1 MKILRCVSVKR
12 LLLLSLLASMPVL
25 AAGQTTSQARQLN
38 SADLKQ
44 IIGELQV
51 VSSELD
57 QLLAMSGDDSTTSTS
72 DVTVVKGDYLSALAR
87 KHLGSASRWPELVA
101 WNQDRYPSLLKN
113 PDLIHI
119 GWKLRMAPPSAAK
132 TSNNAPASTKPIS
145 LSSARTANTASFAP
159 ATSTS
164 ARSSTANSA
173 STSAGTTAGVAAAP
187 GGSLTSRAVP
197 AGVPI
202 IKSNSTVLHIGDSH
216 ACGTYGKAI
225 DEMMR
230 ETGATV
236 NTIGVSGSSPSWWF
250 NGTVGKSGYYAK
262 DENGRVDQP
271 ADWRTPRAT
280 PNLKTL
286 IKEKKPD
293 VLVVSLGANLIGGSD
308 AAIINQVRSICQVA
322 RENNTQLVWVGPPDG
337 REDKKSTAAQ
347 TRLYLALKSAVSEY
361 GATFID
367 SRPYTEY
374 PTTGGDGVHYSGTE
388 GSRIAKEWAKS
399 VYNTIQGK

>member
-1 MKILRCVSVKR
+1 MTLMA
-12 LLLLSLLASMPVL
+12 SLPVL

-38 SADLKQ
+38 SAELKQ
-44 IIGELQV
+44 IIGELQS

-57 QLLAMSGDDSTTSTS
+57 DLLAMSGGDSTTSAAE
-72 DVTVVKGDYLSALAR
+72 VVVVKGDCLSALAK

-132 TSNNAPASTKPIS
+132 PATSTQASTKPAS
-145 LSSARTANTASFAP
+145 PTTTSPANTTSVAP
-159 ATSTS
+159 STSAPTSTS
-164 ARSSTANSA
+164 TSV
-173 STSAGTTAGVAAAP
+173 STSTSTGTSTGTSTSTSP
-187 GGSLTSRAVP
+187 GRFNSFTSRAVP
-197 AGVPI
+197 DGVPI
-202 IKSNSTVLHIGDSH
+202 IKSNSKVLHIGDSH
-216 ACGTYGKAI
+216 TCGVYGKAI

-236 NTIGVSGSSPSWWF
+236 NTIGVSGSSPSWWL

-262 DENGRVDQP
+262 DENGKVDQP

-280 PNLKTL
+280 PNLKEL

-293 VLVVSLGANLIGGSD
+293 VLVVSLGANLIGGID
-308 AAIINQVRSICQVA
+308 AAIINQVRSICRVA
-322 RENNTQLVWVGPPDG
+322 KENNTQLVWIGPPNG
-337 REDKKSTAAQ
+337 REAKKSSAAQ
-347 TRLYLALKSAVSEY
+347 TKLYFALKSAVSEY

-374 PTTGGDGVHYSGTE
+374 PAAGGDGLHYSGTE
-388 GSRIAKEWAKS
+388 GSKIAKEWAQS